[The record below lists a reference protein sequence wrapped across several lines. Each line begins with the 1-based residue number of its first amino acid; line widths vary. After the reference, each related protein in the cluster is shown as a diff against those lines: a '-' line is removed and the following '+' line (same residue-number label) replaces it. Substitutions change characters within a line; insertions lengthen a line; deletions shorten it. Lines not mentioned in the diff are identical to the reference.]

1 MKHYNCTQNE
11 VMLAQVDTAVLKSA
25 HSFAIHT
32 KQADKNMCKHIH
44 LQ

>member
-1 MKHYNCTQNE
+1 MKHCAQIE
-11 VMLAQVDTAVLKSA
+11 VMLPLLIQFYSKSV

-32 KQADKNMCKHIH
+32 KQADKNMSKHIH